1 MGGPVKVTAMTDS
14 VSFERRTHKRH
25 PLSTGVAFYHGPTQK
40 DFPGRCVNVSS
51 SGMLMYVP
59 PNVPVQVGHPIRLAT
74 GSVPRPEFAGLGGK
88 PVDATITRVDR
99 GEYLSGQLGV
109 AVRFSM
115 PTA

>member
-1 MGGPVKVTAMTDS
+1 
-14 VSFERRTHKRH
+14 
-25 PLSTGVAFYHGPTQK
+25 
-40 DFPGRCVNVSS
+40 
-51 SGMLMYVP
+51 MYVP

-74 GSVPRPEFAGLGGK
+74 ASVPRPEFAGLGGEGK

-109 AVRFSM
+109 AVHFSM